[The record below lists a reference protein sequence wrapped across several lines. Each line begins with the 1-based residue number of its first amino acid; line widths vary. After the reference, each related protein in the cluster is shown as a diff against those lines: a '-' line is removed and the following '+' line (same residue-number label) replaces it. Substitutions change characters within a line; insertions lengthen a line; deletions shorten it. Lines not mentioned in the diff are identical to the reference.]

1 MNPIRRRRLLWVLLL
16 LVAAGMAATLVAMA
30 LQRNATYL
38 YTPSEVLRGEAGAP
52 TDSGQARFRLGGMV
66 EKGSLQRAP
75 GSMEAHFRVTDGDA
89 QLPVVYSG
97 ILPDLFREDQAV
109 VGGDA
114 RCLSIAAAS
123 IIAKVTRD
131 RIMTALAADHP
142 GYGWAANKGY
152 GTAEHSAALD
162 RLGVTIHHRRSYA
175 PVARRLAG
183 A

>member
-109 VGGDA
+109 VATGSLHGGTFVATEVLAKHDENYMPKEVA
-114 RCLSIAAAS
+114 DKMGIAHEKHHVPANAAGS
-123 IIAKVTRD
+123 
-131 RIMTALAADHP
+131 
-142 GYGWAANKGY
+142 GN
-152 GTAEHSAALD
+152 
-162 RLGVTIHHRRSYA
+162 
-175 PVARRLAG
+175 
-183 A
+183 